1 MPQVAAAPVAPSIP
15 TSRLRRAGR
24 ALERSLA
31 VAGVL
36 FLIYHSGF
44 SAAEVISGS
53 MGPTLNGT
61 KAGDP
66 TNDWVLYESIST
78 KVATP
83 PRGKIIVF
91 RNEEGVLIVKRVA
104 GLPGERLR
112 IADEG
117 RLEVD
122 GVVQA
127 PPAEGVRYLRA
138 GNLRP
143 TPDKPATYEVPA
155 GAVFLLGDD
164 SKDSWDSR
172 YFGALETER
181 LQGRA
186 VAVIWPPSRWQLVW

>member
-1 MPQVAAAPVAPSIP
+1 MQVARPRWFARFI
-15 TSRLRRAGR
+15 
-24 ALERSLA
+24 ERSLA

-44 SAAEVISGS
+44 STAEVISGS

-66 TNDWVLYESIST
+66 TNDWVLYESLSP
-78 KVATP
+78 KVVTP
-83 PRGKIIVF
+83 PRGKIVVF
-91 RNEEGVLIVKRVA
+91 RNEDGVLIVKRIA
-104 GLPGERLR
+104 GLPGERLN
-112 IADEG
+112 IAEGG
-117 RLEVD
+117 RLVVD

-143 TPDKPATYEVPA
+143 TPDRPATFEVPA

-186 VAVIWPPSRWQLVW
+186 VAVIWPPSRWRLMW